1 MRQFSRRDYT
11 KTTPCEI
18 WACELRMYIALQLRF
33 AMQSVLYHPR
43 YVAAMMYVVALFARN
58 YSITLFVRK
67 QGITRERHR
76 HRLAVKVPPIHTV
89 QVQNAHCSTGCCW
102 EDDETHRYLSPPLP
116 RYSTAYHACMTHSIL
131 TSRVRT
137 RRLRQ
142 PQSKRRLCI
151 KYIYGWMHL

>member
-58 YSITLFVRK
+58 NSIALFVRK
-67 QGITRERHR
+67 QGITRERHT
-76 HRLAVKVPPIHTV
+76 HRLAVKVPSIHT
-89 QVQNAHCSTGCCW
+89 VQNAHCSTGCCW
-102 EDDETHRYLSPPLP
+102 EDDETHKYLSPP
-116 RYSTAYHACMTHSIL
+116 AYHACMTHSIL

-151 KYIYGWMHL
+151 KYIYGWMDALVIPPRMI